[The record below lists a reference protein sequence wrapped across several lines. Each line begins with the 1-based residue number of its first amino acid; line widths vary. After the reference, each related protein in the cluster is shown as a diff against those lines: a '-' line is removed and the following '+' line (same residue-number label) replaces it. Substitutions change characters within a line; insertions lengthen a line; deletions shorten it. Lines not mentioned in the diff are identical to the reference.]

1 MSLPVLVI
9 NPNSNH
15 EVTAAIDRALDPL
28 RSNDAP
34 PIKCITLE
42 DGPYGIESERD
53 VDVAA
58 SCVGAAVEEKASDAS
73 ALVIACYSDPG
84 LRAAREIT
92 PKPVFGIAETG
103 LATAI
108 MLGGRIGVVSVLEK
122 AVDRHWSY
130 ARALGLDSRIVGDLP
145 VNLTVAE
152 LADEAS
158 VTTRMLEVGRQLRD
172 DYSANVIVL
181 GCAGMARYRQCMET
195 ELEIPV
201 IDPTQAAVAA
211 ALSAIRLEYRA
222 NGHANGRSAG

>member
-1 MSLPVLVI
+1 MSLPILVI
-9 NPNSNH
+9 NPNSNE

-34 PIKCITLE
+34 PINCITLK
-42 DGPYGIESERD
+42 DGPFGIESERD

-58 SCVGAAVEEKASDAS
+58 FCVGAAVEEKANNAS

-108 MLGGRIGVVSVLEK
+108 MLGGRIGVISILEK
-122 AVDRHWSY
+122 SVDRHLNY
-130 ARALGLDSRIVGDLP
+130 ARALGLEGRIVGDLP

-152 LADEAS
+152 LANEAS
-158 VTTRMLEVGRQLRD
+158 VTSRMLDVGRQLRNEHN
-172 DYSANVIVL
+172 ANVIVL
-181 GCAGMARYRQCMET
+181 GCAGMARYRQRMEE

-211 ALSAIRLEYRA
+211 ALSAIRLDYPGRRHV
-222 NGHANGRSAG
+222 NGA